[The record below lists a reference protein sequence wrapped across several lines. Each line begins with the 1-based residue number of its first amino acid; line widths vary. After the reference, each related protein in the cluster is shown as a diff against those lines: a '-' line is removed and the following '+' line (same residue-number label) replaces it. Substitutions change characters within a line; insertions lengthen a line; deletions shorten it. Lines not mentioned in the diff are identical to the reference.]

1 MICVLAATKK
11 ELAFFLSALSLHEF
25 TLSNKQVWQGRWQ
38 SFEIIVAETGVGPV
52 NAAHMATVLLER
64 YPLTLILLVGCAGA
78 FPDTHLKKGDVVLAT
93 GEIWA
98 EAGAYTEK
106 GWQSLAEIGL
116 PYWKNNC
123 FFVDQSMIKTL
134 YDIIPEVLP
143 TQVGFRSGLFL
154 TVSATTGNK
163 ERLSLMKQRFPEAIC
178 ENMEGAAI
186 AQVAQIYN
194 IPWVE
199 MRGISNFVGE
209 YDKTKW
215 DIDLAVRNCGY
226 FLINLLSKGQ
236 EWIHSH

>member
-1 MICVLAATKK
+1 MK
-11 ELAFFLSALSLHEF
+11 ELDFFLSKLGPLWQF
-25 TLSNKQVWQGRWQ
+25 TLRERRVWQGRWQ

-52 NAAHMATVLLER
+52 NAAHMTTVLLER
-64 YPLTLILLVGCAGA
+64 YPLKLILLVGCAGA
-78 FPDTHLKKGDVVLAT
+78 FPDIYLKKGDVVLAT

-116 PYWKNNC
+116 PYWEKGKTQQYNC
-123 FFVDQSMIKTL
+123 FLVDRLMIKTL
-134 YDIIPEVLP
+134 IKIIPEVLP
-143 TQVGFRSGLFL
+143 PKVGFKSGLFL

-163 ERLSLMKQRFPEAIC
+163 ERLRLMKRRFPEAIC

-186 AQVAQIYN
+186 AQVAQIYKV
-194 IPWVE
+194 PWVE

-215 DIDLAVRNCGY
+215 DIDWAVQNCQRC
-226 FLINLLSKGQ
+226 LINLLARGQ
-236 EWIHSH
+236 EWIPSN